1 MTTLNPASNYSNL
14 AQLNNTALSY
24 TDLSSNIVENV
35 IQAFLTDLSA
45 NTYTPMANA
54 LKQAAASIQ
63 SSSGNSTFRL
73 LLATDDGTVAYD
85 SSKSD
90 STNTYSN
97 YVTGGIIG
105 ENHQGRPEILVA
117 LLGNTGTGL
126 SNRFSRSLRTT
137 LKYQATRLGP
147 STQSNLG
154 TFRVSLNDFT

>member
-14 AQLNNTALSY
+14 AQLNNTALNY
-24 TDLSSNIVENV
+24 TDSSSNIVENV
-35 IQAFLTDLSA
+35 IQSFLTDLSA
-45 NTYTPMANA
+45 NTYTPMAKA
-54 LKQAAASIQ
+54 LKQAVTSIQ
-63 SSSGNSTFRL
+63 SRSGNSTFRL

-97 YVTGGIIG
+97 YLNGTIN

>member
-14 AQLNNTALSY
+14 AQLNNTALNY
-24 TDLSSNIVENV
+24 TDISSNIVENL
-35 IQAFLTDLSA
+35 IQSFLTDLSA
-45 NTYTPMANA
+45 NTYTPMVNA
-54 LKQAAASIQ
+54 LIQAVNSIKA
-63 SSSGNSTFRL
+63 SSGNSTFRA

-90 STNTYSN
+90 STNTYAN
-97 YVTGGIIG
+97 YVNGTIN